1 MNNNINNI
9 NNMNVNEMIRLHLL
23 NLRDLNTN
31 MNNLIR
37 THNNYTSILEN
48 VVNNN
53 NMNSIYNN
61 ILYGQN
67 NPSFNTNNTTNN
79 TNNTNNNS
87 NNNNNH
93 TNNHNNSNN
102 NTNDNN
108 NDNNNTNDNDNDN
121 NTNNNNLNIDIS
133 NNPVNDIGDE
143 ITNVLRNNIR
153 NIFTRNSSY
162 YTQPYFLRYNFP
174 NVQTYEIDLGVV
186 NNNTNFTNNGLPD
199 DEINQYTTV
208 NTFNNIDNQLNITEC
223 PISHEEFEDD
233 TNVIQ
238 LRCNH
243 IFKENSIR
251 NWLHNNRTCPV
262 CRSLVTQIH

>member
-1 MNNNINNI
+1 MNNNM
-9 NNMNVNEMIRLHLL
+9 NNMNANEMIRLHLL

-37 THNNYTSILEN
+37 THNNYISILEN

-61 ILYGQN
+61 ILQQQN
-67 NPSFNTNNTTNN
+67 IPSF
-79 TNNTNNNS
+79 NNTNNN
-87 NNNNNH
+87 
-93 TNNHNNSNN
+93 TN

-108 NDNNNTNDNDNDN
+108 NNNNNNDN
-121 NTNNNNLNIDIS
+121 NTNIDIS
-133 NNPVNDIGDE
+133 NNPINNIDISNNSVNDISDE

-153 NIFTRNSSY
+153 NIFTRNNSY
-162 YTQPYFLRYNFP
+162 YTQPYFLRYNLP
-174 NVQTYEIDLGVV
+174 NFQTYEIDLGII
-186 NNNTNFTNNGLPD
+186 NNNTTHTNSGLT
-199 DEINQYTTV
+199 DEQINQYTTV

-243 IFKENSIR
+243 IFKEDSIR
-251 NWLHNNRTCPV
+251 NWLH
-262 CRSLVTQIH
+262 S